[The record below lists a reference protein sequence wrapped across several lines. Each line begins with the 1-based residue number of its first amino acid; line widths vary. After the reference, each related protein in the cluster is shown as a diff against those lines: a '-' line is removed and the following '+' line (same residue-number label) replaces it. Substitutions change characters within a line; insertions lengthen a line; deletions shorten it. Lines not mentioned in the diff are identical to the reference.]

1 MRFQVQIKNPITG
14 AWSVDRTF
22 AWGGLARDYAKKEYA
37 SDRHK
42 DRVRVIPEP
51 ENDDAQAMGFGCNHS
66 HDWIAPGKLER
77 R

>member
-37 SDRHK
+37 SDRNK

-51 ENDDAQAMGFGCNHS
+51 EYDGAQSLENHS
-66 HDWIAPGKLER
+66 HDWIVPGTLER